1 MKNKLGLLLVLALC
15 LSVFSSVSASPASS
29 TTVVSVV
36 EDQSVNVRLGKFPA
50 NETFYVYMGF
60 NGTNGINGYLVSKI
74 ATNDGGTFMAKFLIP
89 EGLKGEDIIAIR
101 FESKDSNAY
110 WYDWFYNKT
119 GASTTGSV
127 TSSGTTYNN
136 LPQGFPTF
144 VVLEVV
150 NGSSIT
156 VQTKYFPE
164 NERFA
169 VFMKDGALANKT
181 WYEVDGFDSS
191 EGGIQ
196 TLVLS
201 IPNKLQYKEKIAVK
215 FYSLKD
221 GFVTYDLILNQ
232 PYP

>member
-1 MKNKLGLLLVLALC
+1 MKNRIAIFIVLALC
-15 LSVFSSVSASPASS
+15 ISIFSTVTASPLSS
-29 TTVVSVV
+29 TTVISVV
-36 EDQSVNVRLGKFPA
+36 EDQSVNIRLEKFPA
-50 NETFYVYMGF
+50 GETFYVYMGF
-60 NGTNGINGYLVSKI
+60 NGTKGINGYLVSKI

-89 EGLKGEDIIAIR
+89 EGLQGEDIIAIR
-101 FESKDSNAY
+101 LESIDSNAY

-119 GASTTGSV
+119 GASSPV
-127 TSSGTTYNN
+127 SGTTYNN

-150 NGSSIT
+150 KGSSIT

-196 TLVLS
+196 TLALS
-201 IPNKLQYKEKIAVK
+201 IPSQLQYKEKIAVK
-215 FYSLKD
+215 FYSIKD
-221 GFVTYDLILNQ
+221 GFVTYDLVLNQ
-232 PYP
+232 DYP

>member
-1 MKNKLGLLLVLALC
+1 MKNRLGIFLVLALC
-15 LSVFSSVSASPASS
+15 LSVFSSVFASPLSS

-36 EDQSVNVRLGKFPA
+36 EDQSVNVRLEKFPA
-50 NETFYVYMGF
+50 SETFYVYMGF

-119 GASTTGSV
+119 GASNPGSP
-127 TSSGTTYNN
+127 TSVPTYNN
-136 LPQGFPTF
+136 LPPGFPTF
-144 VVLEVV
+144 VVLEV
-150 NGSSIT
+150 NKGSSIT

-169 VFMKDGALANKT
+169 VFMKDGAMANKT

-201 IPNKLQYKEKIAVK
+201 IPSQLRYKEKIAVK

-232 PYP
+232 DYP

>member
-1 MKNKLGLLLVLALC
+1 MNKRIAIFIVLALC
-15 LSVFSSVSASPASS
+15 MSVFSTVSASPLSS

-36 EDQSVNVRLGKFPA
+36 EDQSVSVRLEKFPA
-50 NETFYVYMGF
+50 NETFFVYMGF
-60 NGTNGINGYLVSKI
+60 NGTNGINGYLVSKVT
-74 ATNDGGTFMAKFLIP
+74 TNDGGTFMAKFFIP

-101 FESKDSNAY
+101 FESQDSNVY
-110 WYDWFYNKT
+110 WYDWFFNKT
-119 GASTTGSV
+119 GASTPGSA
-127 TSSGTTYNN
+127 SSGTTYNN

-144 VVLEVV
+144 VVLEVDK
-150 NGSSIT
+150 GFSIT

-169 VFMKDGALANKT
+169 VYMKDGAMANKT
-181 WYEVDGFDSS
+181 WYEVNGFDSA

-196 TLVLS
+196 TLVLP
-201 IPNKLQYKEKIAVK
+201 IPSKLQYKEKIAVK

-232 PYP
+232 DYP